1 MSAIGPKR
9 TSLVAPHMSA
19 FGRKADMTLCG
30 NPLLRSLL
38 GVKRTCLFAAP
49 MSASDPKRTSSP
61 AKNQAHLKEKSNSS
75 SSLLSVRR
83 LSAVGRYNARHCQP
97 SQNCRQLYQ
106 HLKKM
111 GATSCKTETI
121 VPTNTRAGQ
130 RSSDWQGTER
140 SNDAET
146 IATLWLVFYMLA
158 LGVAIS
164 SPFISRAIEF
174 AALTAQ

>member
-1 MSAIGPKR
+1 
-9 TSLVAPHMSA
+9 MSA
-19 FGRKADMTLCG
+19 FGGRADMTVCG
-30 NPLLRSLL
+30 NPLSRSLL
-38 GVKRTCLFAAP
+38 GAKRTCPFALH
-49 MSASDPKRTSSP
+49 MSANDPKRTSSP

-83 LSAVGRYNARHCQP
+83 LSAVGRYNARHRQP
-97 SQNCRQLYQ
+97 SQNRRQLYQ

-121 VPTNTRAGQ
+121 VPTNIRAGQ
-130 RSSDWQGTER
+130 RSSDWRGTER
-140 SNDAET
+140 SNDAES

>member
-1 MSAIGPKR
+1 MSAY
-9 TSLVAPHMSA
+9 
-19 FGRKADMTLCG
+19 
-30 NPLLRSLL
+30 
-38 GVKRTCLFAAP
+38 
-49 MSASDPKRTSSP
+49 DPKRTSSP

-83 LSAVGRYNARHCQP
+83 LSAVGRNNARHRPP
-97 SQNCRQLYQ
+97 SQNRCQLYQ
-106 HLKKM
+106 HLIKW
-111 GATSCKTETI
+111 APPVAKTEII
-121 VPTNTRAGQ
+121 VPTNIRAGQ
-130 RSSDWQGTER
+130 RSLDWQGTER
-140 SNDAET
+140 SNDAES